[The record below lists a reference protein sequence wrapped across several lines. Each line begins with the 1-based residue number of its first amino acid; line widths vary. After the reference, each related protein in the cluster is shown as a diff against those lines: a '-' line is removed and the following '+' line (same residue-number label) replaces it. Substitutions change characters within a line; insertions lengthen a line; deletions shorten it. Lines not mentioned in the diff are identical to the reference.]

1 MSIFDNLKSVL
12 FDFSASDRE
21 RQELEQILRAALEA
35 SKTNAEVEAN
45 IRRLFNHG
53 DALQAEMRLAML
65 GKLLAEYRQGNEFTA
80 YSRVLIE
87 RFLADIPH
95 RYAHK

>member
-35 SKTNAEVEAN
+35 SKTDAEVEAN

-53 DALQAEMRLAML
+53 DAL
-65 GKLLAEYRQGNEFTA
+65 
-80 YSRVLIE
+80 
-87 RFLADIPH
+87 
-95 RYAHK
+95 